1 MPDVCWSVATSRS
14 IGSDLS
20 FSSTFGAHSFSSSRL
35 ASCSVYWNC
44 VRAIRPPTL
53 TSCAACMKSRA
64 PSTFSSC
71 GRSRAITCPA
81 ETSRSLLGF
90 SVMKKRPL
98 LSVELEPPAPMAM
111 A

>member
-1 MPDVCWSVATSRS
+1 M
-14 IGSDLS
+14 
-20 FSSTFGAHSFSSSRL
+20 L

-53 TSCAACMKSRA
+53 TSCDACMNSRA

-71 GRSRAITCPA
+71 GRNRAITCPA
-81 ETSRSLLGF
+81 ETSRSLLGLR
-90 SVMKKRPL
+90 VMKNRPL
-98 LSVELEPPAPMAM
+98 LRVDVEPPAPKAM